1 MAGQNVVR
9 ADYDDIELLSH
20 LIADA
25 CHDLPAS
32 RWLVSSPGLRRRI
45 FPRYFTLHVEH
56 AMTDGV
62 VYTTHARDAAALW
75 HPVGDEPADPLPWSE
90 QRLAGVTRP
99 WTSQFLAFE
108 TTLSSHHPAG
118 VPHQYLAILAVRPGR
133 QGRGIGS
140 KLLRAHHATL
150 DSGRVPAYAE
160 AASTLSRNLYLRHG
174 YTERPGGSFRVPHGP
189 IVWPMWREPAPAST
203 LRDSGERPGQ
213 PLAEGTCG
221 AGPGAAISAD
231 RPGM

>member
-1 MAGQNVVR
+1 MTAADLMVGQNVVR
-9 ADYDDIELLSH
+9 AVYDDIEVLSH

-75 HPVGDEPADPLPWSE
+75 HPVGDEPADPPPWSRE
-90 QRLAGVTRP
+90 RFADVTGP
-99 WTSQFLAFE
+99 WTNQFLAFE
-108 TTLSSHHPAG
+108 TALSSHHPAG

-133 QGRGIGS
+133 QGHGIGS
-140 KLLRAHHATL
+140 KLLRSHHAAL
-150 DSGRVPAYAE
+150 DHVEIAAYVE
-160 AASTLSRNLYLRHG
+160 AVSTRNRNFYLRHG
-174 YTERPGGSFRVPHGP
+174 YIELPGGSFRVSQGP
-189 IVWPMWREPAPAST
+189 VVWPMWREPAPDVRS
-203 LRDSGERPGQ
+203 L
-213 PLAEGTCG
+213 
-221 AGPGAAISAD
+221 
-231 RPGM
+231 